1 MKQKAGII
9 KISSK
14 SISYKLQYSSPD
26 DTNNNLL
33 TTVYAKKNESVLKL
47 HNERNYKTGVLY
59 INNTY
64 II

>member
-14 SISYKLQYSSPD
+14 SNSYQLQYSSPD
-26 DTNNNLL
+26 NTNNNLL
-33 TTVYAKKNESVLKL
+33 TTVCANKNESVLKL
-47 HNERNYKTGVLY
+47 HKERNYKTGVLY